1 MVKHSRNVSVIIIL
15 CKVGFGLSLA
25 SAVICL
31 IVYLIQ
37 KNNFASIISAVA
49 ILLSIVSFII
59 SIVLLNALKYACKQ
73 GEKFEASQAYLLY
86 KKPAYSPTP
95 ASVSAPSKTISDPVQ
110 PAKVSTAAPKIMA
123 PVPETREESPAGSAG
138 SFEASL
144 NSVFARK
151 DWAQALKLLDD
162 ALAKG
167 LITSEQYQ
175 NYLNRIGQ

>member
-1 MVKHSRNVSVIIIL
+1 MVKHSRNVGVIIIL

-31 IVYLIQ
+31 IVDLIQ

-123 PVPETREESPAGSAG
+123 PVPETREESPAGS
-138 SFEASL
+138 FEASL